1 MNKTDL
7 SEYFELLRKGDKQ
20 AFAEIFSEL
29 KVPVYTIICRIVQS
43 QHLAE
48 DVTQDVFVKLFVSP
62 PEPSVKNPRAWI
74 FRMARNS
81 AIDALRK
88 KQSSDID
95 GCSPAADDEISG
107 MIARW
112 DMESAI
118 GRLPQDEREILSL
131 HINAELGFGEIANI
145 VGLSLPAVY
154 RRYRKALR
162 SLREFLTEV

>member
-1 MNKTDL
+1 MDKTDL
-7 SEYFELLRKGDKQ
+7 NEYIARMRAGNKQ
-20 AFAEIFSEL
+20 AFANVYSEL
-29 KVPVYTIICRIVQS
+29 KQPIYTIIYRIVRS
-43 QHLAE
+43 QQIAE
-48 DVTQDVFVKLFVSP
+48 DITQDVFVKLFVSP

-74 FRMARNS
+74 FQMARNS

-88 KQSSDID
+88 KQTTDTN
-95 GCSPAADDEISG
+95 GYFATADDQLG
-107 MIARW
+107 RMLTRW

-131 HINAELGFGEIANI
+131 HINAELGFGEIADI

-154 RRYRKALR
+154 RRYRKALK

>member
-7 SEYFELLRKGDKQ
+7 SEYFELLRKGDRQ

-29 KVPVYTIICRIVQS
+29 KVPVYTIIFRIVRS
-43 QHLAE
+43 QQLAE
-48 DVTQDVFVKLFVSP
+48 DITQDVFVKLFVSP

-88 KQSSDID
+88 KQN
-95 GCSPAADDEISG
+95 ADTNGYIPTDDDQLG
-107 MIARW
+107 RMLTRW
-112 DMESAI
+112 DMETSI

-131 HINAELGFGEIANI
+131 HINAELGFGEIADI